1 MSLFISS
8 NICYNTLVKQE
19 SRSMK
24 IILENNEAE
33 IVEKKSRFIAN
44 IAMASSEEEALEF
57 IDKIKKK
64 YYDARHNCYA
74 YIIGEE
80 GNKKKCSDDG
90 EPQRSAGMP
99 MMEVL
104 ENQGYFDI
112 VAVVTRYFGGTLLG
126 VGGLIRA
133 YQGAVIEALVNTKT
147 GEIRDGFR
155 VQYKFGY
162 DFYGKIKYIADS
174 ENIVIEDT
182 VFDEMVTISLIFE
195 KETCER
201 LQKKLVEETDANIE
215 QLLIEKIKYITVD
228 DKWYKEY
235 K

>member
-1 MSLFISS
+1 
-8 NICYNTLVKQE
+8 
-19 SRSMK
+19 MK
-24 IILENNEAE
+24 IILETKETE

-44 IAMASSEEEALEF
+44 IAAVASEEEAIEF
-57 IDKIKKK
+57 IEKIKKK

-74 YIIGEE
+74 YIIGDK
-80 GNKKKCSDDG
+80 GDKKKCSDDG

-133 YQGAVIEALVNTKT
+133 YQGAVIEGLNASVS
-147 GEIRDGFR
+147 GEIHEGFR
-155 VQYKFGY
+155 AKYRFGY
-162 DFYGKIKYIADS
+162 DFYGKIKYIAES

-182 VFDEMVTISLIFE
+182 LFDENVTMSLIFE
-195 KETCER
+195 DGESER
-201 LQKKLVEETDANIE
+201 LQKKLIEETNANIE
-215 QLLIEKIKYITVD
+215 RLLLEKIKYITVD
-228 DKWYKEY
+228 NKWYKEY
-235 K
+235 R

>member
-1 MSLFISS
+1 
-8 NICYNTLVKQE
+8 
-19 SRSMK
+19 MK
-24 IILENNEAE
+24 IILETKETE

-44 IAMASSEEEALEF
+44 IAAVASEEEAIEF
-57 IDKIKKK
+57 IEKIKKK

-74 YIIGEE
+74 YIIGDK
-80 GNKKKCSDDG
+80 GDKKKCSDDG

-133 YQGAVIEALVNTKT
+133 YQGAVIEGLNASVS
-147 GEIRDGFR
+147 GEIHEGFR
-155 VQYKFGY
+155 AKYRFGY
-162 DFYGKIKYIADS
+162 DFYGKIKYIAES

-182 VFDEMVTISLIFE
+182 LFDENVTMSLIFE
-195 KETCER
+195 YGESER
-201 LQKKLVEETDANIE
+201 LQKNLLEDTNSNIE
-215 QLLIEKIKYITVD
+215 RLLLEKIKYITVD
-228 DKWYKEY
+228 NKWYKEY
-235 K
+235 R

>member
-1 MSLFISS
+1 
-8 NICYNTLVKQE
+8 
-19 SRSMK
+19 MK
-24 IILENNEAE
+24 IILETKETE

-44 IAMASSEEEALEF
+44 IAAVASEEEAIEF
-57 IDKIKKK
+57 IEKIKKK

-74 YIIGEE
+74 YIIGDK
-80 GNKKKCSDDG
+80 GDKKKCSDDG

-133 YQGAVIEALVNTKT
+133 YQGAVIEGLNASVS
-147 GEIRDGFR
+147 GEIHEGFR
-155 VQYKFGY
+155 AKYKFGY
-162 DFYGKIKYIADS
+162 DFYGKIKYIAES

-182 VFDEMVTISLIFE
+182 LFDENVTMSLIFE
-195 KETCER
+195 DGESER
-201 LQKKLVEETDANIE
+201 LQKKLVEETNANIE
-215 QLLIEKIKYITVD
+215 RLLLEKIKYIIVD
-228 DKWYKEY
+228 NKWYKEY
-235 K
+235 R

>member
-1 MSLFISS
+1 
-8 NICYNTLVKQE
+8 
-19 SRSMK
+19 MK

-44 IAMASSEEEALEF
+44 IAMVSSEEEALEF

-133 YQGAVIEALVNTKT
+133 YQGAVIEALANTKI

-201 LQKKLVEETDANIE
+201 LQKKLVEETNANIE

>member
-44 IAMASSEEEALEF
+44 IAMVSSEEEALEF

-201 LQKKLVEETDANIE
+201 LQKKLVEETNANIE

>member
-1 MSLFISS
+1 
-8 NICYNTLVKQE
+8 
-19 SRSMK
+19 MK

-44 IAMASSEEEALEF
+44 IAMVSSEEEALEF

-112 VAVVTRYFGGTLLG
+112 VVVVTRYFGGTLLG

-133 YQGAVIEALVNTKT
+133 YQGTVIEALANTKT
-147 GEIRDGFR
+147 GEIGDGFR

-201 LQKKLVEETDANIE
+201 LQKKLVEETNANIE

>member
-1 MSLFISS
+1 
-8 NICYNTLVKQE
+8 
-19 SRSMK
+19 MK
-24 IILENNEAE
+24 IILESKEAE

-44 IAMASSEEEALEF
+44 IAAVGSEEEALEF

-74 YIIGEE
+74 YIIGED

-133 YQGAVIEALVNTKT
+133 YQGAVIEGLNKSKS
-147 GEIRDGFR
+147 GEIRSGFR
-155 VQYKFGY
+155 AKYRFGY
-162 DFYGKIKYIADS
+162 DFYGKIKYIAES

-182 VFDEMVTISLIFE
+182 VFDEMVNISLIFE
-195 KETCER
+195 DSSYER
-201 LQKKLVEETDANIE
+201 LQKKFIEETNANIE
-215 QLLIEKIKYITVD
+215 QLLLEKIKYITVE

-235 K
+235 R